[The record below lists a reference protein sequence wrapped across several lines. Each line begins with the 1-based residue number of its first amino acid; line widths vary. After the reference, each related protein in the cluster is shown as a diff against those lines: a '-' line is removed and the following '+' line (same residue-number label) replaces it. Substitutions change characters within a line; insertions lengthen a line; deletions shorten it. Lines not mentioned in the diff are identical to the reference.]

1 MTDLR
6 LGALGFGLRGSLARI
21 AHRPG
26 RGSRVSV
33 VAEHD
38 PVPRDRA
45 ADRVPGVRTVDDH
58 HKVIDA
64 PDVDAVLVLT
74 PDHTHA
80 DIACTSPVAA
90 RMAVAAGFRATE
102 SLRNGGTPLDV
113 PPLDPE
119 LVAYFERGQTP

>member
-1 MTDLR
+1 MNRRTMTELR

-38 PVPRDRA
+38 PVLRDRA

-74 PDHTHA
+74 PGHRV
-80 DIACTSPVAA
+80 VAERRYSA
-90 RMAVAAGFRATE
+90 
-102 SLRNGGTPLDV
+102 TPLDV
-113 PPLDPE
+113 PPLDPK

>member
-1 MTDLR
+1 MTELR
-6 LGALGFGLRGSLARI
+6 LGALGFDLRGSLARI

-38 PVPRDRA
+38 PALRDRA

-74 PDHTHA
+74 PGHRVVA
-80 DIACTSPVAA
+80 ERRYSARRAAA
-90 RMAVAAGFRATE
+90 RPETGRLFRAGADT
-102 SLRNGGTPLDV
+102 LNTRT
-113 PPLDPE
+113 
-119 LVAYFERGQTP
+119 GQA